1 MAKKR
6 GNGEGTI
13 YQRQDGTWCTQIT
26 VYVDGKRKRP
36 TNG

>member
-13 YQRQDGTWCTQIT
+13 LHRKDGTWQGQIT
-26 VYVDGKRKRP
+26 TGRD
-36 TNG
+36 